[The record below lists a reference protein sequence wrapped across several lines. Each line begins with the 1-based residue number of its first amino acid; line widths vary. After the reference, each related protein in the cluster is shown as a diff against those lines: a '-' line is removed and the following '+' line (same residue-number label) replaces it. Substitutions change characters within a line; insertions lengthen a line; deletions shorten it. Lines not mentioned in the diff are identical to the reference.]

1 MCFCEVGMMKYV
13 AWTGLCIWEVGV
25 GELECNDRRVT
36 HVQKMGGQILIVIK
50 RKDALMLCVTC

>member
-1 MCFCEVGMMKYV
+1 MMKYV